1 MPSVEDDL
9 TALRK
14 QRDDLERQR
23 AEATVRLEK
32 ETQGLRNALAELKNT
47 YGVTGLQDA
56 HDLLGRLDQEFKT
69 ALVAAAEELKAA
81 GA

>member
-1 MPSVEDDL
+1 MTSEDDL
-9 TALRK
+9 TTLKK

-32 ETQGLRNALAELKNT
+32 ETQGLRNALAELKDT
-47 YGVTGLQDA
+47 YGVANLA
-56 HDLLGRLDQEFKT
+56 EANSLLERLDQEFKS